1 MGILYTL
8 QTSLS
13 NHRPRRSTPNH
24 FLQFF
29 IHPTCWGYLS
39 NRPQQ
44 LPVLPDCWKNS
55 LAKNCDENKMKHFF
69 TNDEKNSFLLR
80 RTSEK
85 LIKAQKGF
93 WSLLE
98 MPFGVKIG
106 RCCCYTVEFWSS
118 SLHPFYDVTE
128 YLSPLNPWSLQG
140 SSPEVDKF
148 SFGLFWRC
156 KVLVR
161 QFLAETQNNECLKW
175 ATSSLAFAK
184 FQPSDKIPLMLK
196 NHAA

>member
-29 IHPTCWGYLS
+29 IHPTSWGFLS
-39 NRPQQ
+39 N
-44 LPVLPDCWKNS
+44 N
-55 LAKNCDENKMKHFF
+55 
-69 TNDEKNSFLLR
+69 FLFC
-80 RTSEK
+80 
-85 LIKAQKGF
+85 Q
-93 WSLLE
+93 
-98 MPFGVKIG
+98 
-106 RCCCYTVEFWSS
+106 TVEKIVWQKIATKTKWSIFFYQRWKKFFFVAKDFWKIDQSAKRFLIIARNAIWCKNREMLLLYS
-118 SLHPFYDVTE
+118 WVLKLKLAPFYDVTE
-128 YLSPLNPWSLQG
+128 YLRPLNPWSLQG
-140 SSPEVDKF
+140 SAPEVDKF

-161 QFLAETQNNECLKW
+161 QFLAETQNNECLNW

-184 FQPSDKIPLMLK
+184 FQPADKIPLMLK